1 MEFTPSIAGSWRRV
15 PVFDSAIIIYSNIF
29 IYLYIMSR
37 EKPLDLDIKLKP
49 VLKYKWGN
57 EEGFRNFKKGYEKG
71 FNEAQEIL
79 IKEIKQRIK
88 SAVQRMIQ
96 EIREKTY
103 DRQLGK
109 SVSDVVP
116 VIYPVIDLEDVL
128 SIIKKY
134 FPDEVKENER

>member
-1 MEFTPSIAGSWRRV
+1 
-15 PVFDSAIIIYSNIF
+15 
-29 IYLYIMSR
+29 MS

-88 SAVQRMIQ
+88 LAVQGLLDEIHSSYGCIHHRKKGGDDDCIICVAIGQ
-96 EIREKTY
+96 TLNEIRRK
-103 DRQLGK
+103 
-109 SVSDVVP
+109 
-116 VIYPVIDLEDVL
+116 
-128 SIIKKY
+128 IKKY
-134 FPDEVKENER
+134 FPEVVKENE